1 MNFIYINLH
10 HILGFT
16 MNGLNNLALPVSVP
30 AQNLNFTWQV
40 RCVERLKTCRF
51 HITKRLEEI
60 K

>member
-16 MNGLNNLALPVSVP
+16 MNGLNNLP

-40 RCVERLKTCRF
+40 GCVERLKRGVNN
-51 HITKRLEEI
+51 
-60 K
+60 

>member
-1 MNFIYINLH
+1 
-10 HILGFT
+10 